1 MVGHNPDPFPPVRGA
16 HSPSTHHE
24 RPAGVVLRFQ
34 RSHDL
39 VSASQ
44 AQRRDVLNENARWS
58 NGSNKLEP
66 APPQSGSGTGE
77 SGTLPGGADVLAG
90 EPAGPDGP
98 VGGPSGPLESERE
111 AADPGEEVAVSE
123 PVEVGGDDVTDVPLV
138 NVTTWQA
145 TICAPGTQ
153 DVAAP
158 GVHLVVVDGRQA
170 NTVRS

>member
-1 MVGHNPDPFPPVRGA
+1 MVGHNPDPVPLVWSPDG
-16 HSPSTHHE
+16 PSTHHE

-77 SGTLPGGADVLAG
+77 SGTLAGGADVLAG
-90 EPAGPDGP
+90 EPAGPDGQ
-98 VGGPSGPLESERE
+98 VGGPVGPLESERE
-111 AADPGEEVAVSE
+111 STDAGEEVGVSK
-123 PVEVGGDDVTDVPLV
+123 PVKLIWLDIADVPFVDLSG
-138 NVTTWQA
+138 WQ
-145 TICAPGTQ
+145 
-153 DVAAP
+153 
-158 GVHLVVVDGRQA
+158 
-170 NTVRS
+170 